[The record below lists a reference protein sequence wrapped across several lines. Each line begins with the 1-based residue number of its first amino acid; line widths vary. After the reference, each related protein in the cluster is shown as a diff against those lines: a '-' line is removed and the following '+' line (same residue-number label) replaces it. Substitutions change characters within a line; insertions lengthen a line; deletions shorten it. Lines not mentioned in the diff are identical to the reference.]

1 MWCEH
6 EDESWDFTPK
16 YTLIKKEFFFESVE
30 RTWPQDFFRS
40 IKYYNKILLTLFFLS
55 VALFKYANHTRYT
68 SNKIK
73 NRNFSQGETVNIVKI
88 ISSGECKI
96 PDALWKRKKD
106 ARRKRKIKTWER
118 GRPCLAY
125 IWCEIKTPN
134 QLPVRQSWNPEILLN
149 NCFQT
154 VQPVFWIGK
163 KMNL

>member
-1 MWCEH
+1 MLLVFSNEFASSIFLQNSNCFIFSFISLTEFK
-6 EDESWDFTPK
+6 SQS
-16 YTLIKKEFFFESVE
+16 TLIL
-30 RTWPQDFFRS
+30 DFGVRC
-40 IKYYNKILLTLFFLS
+40 
-55 VALFKYANHTRYT
+55 ANHTRYT